1 MVDSS
6 KKFES
11 SYFSKIKVNHCL
23 LCGEDGTDPVCAT
36 CHPKIVGSD
45 VCMLCR
51 VTFKDVDDRFCN
63 DCRLELGTDSDAD
76 GARFVRS
83 FLSRAKFC
91 EPNRHLLGVIPC
103 YCLVCDDLQPN
114 WQVCELCTTLQGEFH
129 LCMCGLVG
137 SKISATEVSPELRTL
152 PYLQKQAVL
161 RNDGNPI
168 DADEDEELWL
178 ELRQTSMGAS
188 DAMKLLKMNG
198 EKRKGF
204 EQLLEHK
211 RNGAPEQEFWAFEHG
226 VEREPHIAR
235 WIQINLP
242 NFRLCYNRFVYAGE
256 DLRHLATP
264 DMVGPFALAEIK
276 TSTKTL
282 EQARTRYYDQLQWQ
296 MHVTRYQYVLF
307 VVENRYSGAIEHE
320 LIERDQRRI
329 DLLIEAANELLDQLC
344 D

>member
-1 MVDSS
+1 MADSRHN
-6 KKFES
+6 FGS
-11 SYFSKIKVNHCL
+11 SYFSKYKVNHCM
-23 LCGEDGTDPVCAT
+23 LCGEDGTDPVCST
-36 CHPKIVGSD
+36 CHPKIIGSN

-51 VTFKDVDDRFCN
+51 VAFKEVDDRFCN
-63 DCRLELGTDSDAD
+63 ECRLELGTDSDAD
-76 GARFVRS
+76 GARFIRS

-103 YCLVCDDLQPN
+103 YCDECDVIQPN
-114 WQVCELCTTLQGEFH
+114 WQICPMCTTVQGDFH
-129 LCMCGLVG
+129 ICKCGLVR
-137 SKISATEVSPELRTL
+137 SKISTSEGIDELRVV
-152 PYLQKQAVL
+152 PYLQEKAVL

-168 DADEDEELWL
+168 DADADEELWL

-188 DAMKLLKMNG
+188 DAMKLLKING

-204 EQLLEHK
+204 EQLLDHK
-211 RNGAPEQEFWAFEHG
+211 RTGAPEQEFWAFEHG

-242 NFRLCYNRFVYAGE
+242 NFRLGYNRFVYAGE

-296 MHVTRYQYVLF
+296 MHVTSYEYVLF
-307 VVENRYSGAIEHE
+307 VVENRYSGEIKHE
-320 LIERDQRRI
+320 LVSRDENRI
-329 DLLIEAANELLDQLC
+329 SLLVDAANELLDKL
-344 D
+344 